1 LHKNNYY
8 VFAVLWRTPN
18 FVLSP
23 LRLSGVK
30 KKALST
36 SVVENSFSG
45 VLRSVLRSGESAF
58 FTPEKETG
66 AESLKAPES
75 VSGVLRVF

>member
-1 LHKNNYY
+1 MIKTNPKT
-8 VFAVLWRTPN
+8 VLWRTPT
-18 FVLSP
+18 P
-23 LRLSGVK
+23 EYSGV
-30 KKALST
+30 
-36 SVVENSFSG
+36 FSG
-45 VLRSVLRSGESAF
+45 VEKVLF

>member
-1 LHKNNYY
+1 MGDIDINQSLIQYIL
-8 VFAVLWRTPN
+8 VLWRTPT
-18 FVLSP
+18 P
-23 LRLSGVK
+23 EYSGV
-30 KKALST
+30 
-36 SVVENSFSG
+36 FSG
-45 VLRSVLRSGESAF
+45 VEKVLF

>member
-1 LHKNNYY
+1 MKICIFKVPQYLEFIIYS
-8 VFAVLWRTPN
+8 VIQISPLDAVLWRTPT
-18 FVLSP
+18 P
-23 LRLSGVK
+23 EYSGV
-30 KKALST
+30 
-36 SVVENSFSG
+36 FSG
-45 VLRSVLRSGESAF
+45 VEKVLF

>member
-1 LHKNNYY
+1 MRI
-8 VFAVLWRTPN
+8 FGIAGFMFFR
-18 FVLSP
+18 
-23 LRLSGVK
+23 
-30 KKALST
+30 
-36 SVVENSFSG
+36 VVENSYSG